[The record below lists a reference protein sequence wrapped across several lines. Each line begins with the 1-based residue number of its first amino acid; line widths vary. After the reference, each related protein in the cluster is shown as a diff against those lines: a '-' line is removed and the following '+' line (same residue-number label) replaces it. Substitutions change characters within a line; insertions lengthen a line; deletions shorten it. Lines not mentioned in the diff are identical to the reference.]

1 MTAPDLLTSSLPLE
15 HQLSLPVL
23 GIDTRFESN
32 SPEVIDLVK
41 RSFDRWRELSDTA
54 RTEQLSV
61 RIRIA
66 VIDGDEH
73 SEPTTHSPISYVSG
87 PDKRLHLHSNAG
99 TADVDP
105 LRRES
110 IAHVTSALVHD
121 RDYFRVA
128 VLEAI
133 TFALLACFDRHPLH
147 AAAITR
153 GDRTALLAGP
163 SGSGKS
169 TLAYLAHSEGI
180 RVLSDDHVWIQ
191 LDPECRIWGSAPH
204 ARLRAESA
212 AHFPDVDHPG
222 GEKLAVALA
231 PRGDDQ
237 SLVAGGPVVCILAR
251 GKYASLEPLQ
261 PSDIE
266 AELVRQLSPGFDRFP
281 ERNHAVFSAI
291 ANGGG
296 WRLTLSD
303 DPYNALPLL
312 HHVLDGS

>member
-1 MTAPDLLTSSLPLE
+1 MTTPDPLMPAFTLE

-23 GIDTRFESN
+23 GIDVRFESN
-32 SPEVIDLVK
+32 SVEVIDLVNQ
-41 RSFDRWRELSDTA
+41 SFDRWRELSATA
-54 RTEQLSV
+54 RSEQASV
-61 RIRIA
+61 RVRIA
-66 VIDGDEH
+66 VIDGDER
-73 SEPTTHSPISYVSG
+73 SENSTHSPISYVSG
-87 PDKRLHLHSNAG
+87 PDKRLHLHSNAS
-99 TADVDP
+99 TADVEP
-105 LRRES
+105 SRRES
-110 IAHVTSALVHD
+110 MAYVTSELVRD

-153 GDRTALLAGP
+153 GERTALLAGP

-212 AHFPDVDHPG
+212 VHFPDVDHPG
-222 GEKLAVALA
+222 GEKLVVALA
-231 PRGDDQ
+231 PRDNDHC
-237 SLVAGGPVVCILAR
+237 LVARGPVVCILAR
-251 GKYASLEPLQ
+251 GNRASLEPLQ

-266 AELVRQLSPGFDRFP
+266 ADLVRQLSPGFDRFP
-281 ERNHAVFSAI
+281 ERNHAAFSAI

-296 WRLTLSD
+296 WRLTLSE
-303 DPYNALPLL
+303 DPYDALALL